1 MDQAYNVISGNIV
14 RLRKQLGL
22 TQEQLAG
29 WLGVTYQAVSKWEN
43 GQSCPD
49 IMLIPMLADL
59 FGITIDELF
68 GRSEYPID
76 LRNGLILEYLFNK
89 EIKDSSGGEHQG
101 FPTEVR
107 YGPDRFGRKESALT
121 LDGKRGFVEIT
132 QPPIF
137 PQEAFSISVWC
148 RYDDETVLRGW
159 HSAILSQDGH
169 NRNRVLQ
176 LSTKDAGIVLHG
188 FLREPD
194 LSFPARIVKDQW
206 YHVVVTYSD
215 SDYKM
220 YVNGMLTAERKG
232 SFTPYNNEPMY
243 IGRKSTDEPYFFL
256 RGSIDDLRIYNRAL
270 HAGEVKALCF
280 EGGYK
285 PVPLSP
291 ETEEEKHVP
300 VLEALE
306 DIRMTFPEAE
316 LHAAAEWYLTYF
328 GFNVLMEEPGFY
340 MLTLYNSPNLILEC
354 SPRPSDVTYDEAS
367 FIFKTN
373 REIEELRT
381 YLAAAGAAVEETRD
395 EGFAW
400 FLDVTDPFGRK
411 WMLLREKETI

>member
-1 MDQAYNVISGNIV
+1 MNQAYKVISGNIA
-14 RLRKQLGL
+14 RHRKQRGL

-29 WLGVTYQAVSKWEN
+29 RLGVTYQAVSKWEN

-49 IMLIPMLADL
+49 IMLIPLLADL

-68 GRSEYPID
+68 GRSEYAID
-76 LRNGLILEYLFNK
+76 LRSGLILEYLFNK
-89 EIKDSSGGEHQG
+89 EVKDSSGGGHHGLQS
-101 FPTEVR
+101 EVS

-121 LDGKRGFVEIT
+121 LDGKRSFVEIR
-132 QPPIF
+132 QPPTL

-148 RYDDETVLRGW
+148 RYDEQTVFRGW

-169 NRNRVLQ
+169 NRKRVFQ

-206 YHVVVTYSD
+206 YHMVVTYSD
-215 SDYKM
+215 SRYRM
-220 YVNGMLTAERKG
+220 YVNGILSSERPG
-232 SFTPYNNEPMY
+232 SFTPCNQEPLY
-243 IGRKSTDEPYFFL
+243 IGRKSTEEPYFFF

-291 ETEEEKHVP
+291 ETEEEKLVP

-306 DIRMTFPEAE
+306 DIRMTFPKAE
-316 LHAAAEWYLTYF
+316 LHAAAEWYRTYF
-328 GFNVLMEEPGFY
+328 GFKNLMEEPGFY

-381 YLAAAGAAVEETRD
+381 YLSAAGAAVEETRD

-411 WMLLREKETI
+411 WMLIREKETI

>member
-1 MDQAYNVISGNIV
+1 M
-14 RLRKQLGL
+14 
-22 TQEQLAG
+22 
-29 WLGVTYQAVSKWEN
+29 
-43 GQSCPD
+43 
-49 IMLIPMLADL
+49 
-59 FGITIDELF
+59 
-68 GRSEYPID
+68 
-76 LRNGLILEYLFNK
+76 LEYLFNK
-89 EIKDSSGGEHQG
+89 EIKDSSGSGCQG
-101 FPTEVR
+101 LPIEVR
-107 YGPDRFGRKESALT
+107 YGPDRFGRKESALI
-121 LDGKRGFVEIT
+121 LDGKSSFVEIEK
-132 QPPIF
+132 PPIL

-148 RYDDETVLRGW
+148 RYDEQTVLRGW

-169 NRNRVLQ
+169 NRNRALQ

-232 SFTPYNNEPMY
+232 SFTPYNNEPIY
-243 IGRKSTDEPYFFL
+243 IGRKSTEEPYFFF

-270 HAGEVKALCF
+270 NVGEVEALCF

-285 PVPLSP
+285 PAPLLSAAQ
-291 ETEEEKHVP
+291 EEDFVP
-300 VLEALE
+300 VLEALD
-306 DIRMTFPEAE
+306 DIRMTFPKAE
-316 LHAAAEWYLTYF
+316 LHAAADWYQKCL
-328 GFNVLMEEPGFY
+328 GFKILMEEPGFY

-354 SPRPSDVTYDEAS
+354 ATEQNDATCYEAS

-373 REIEELRT
+373 RDIEELRT
-381 YLAAAGAAVEETRD
+381 YLTAAGATVEKTRD
-395 EGFAW
+395 EGFVW
-400 FLDVTDPFGRK
+400 FLDVVDPFGRK

>member
-1 MDQAYNVISGNIV
+1 MDQAYNVISGNIA
-14 RLRKQLGL
+14 RHRKLLGM

-29 WLGVTYQAVSKWEN
+29 RLGVTYQAVSKWEN

-49 IMLIPMLADL
+49 IMLIPLLADL

-68 GRSEYPID
+68 GRSEYAID
-76 LRNGLILEYLFNK
+76 LRSGLILEYLFNK
-89 EIKDSSGGEHQG
+89 EIKDTSGGGHHG
-101 FPTEVR
+101 LPTGVS

-121 LDGKRGFVEIT
+121 LDGKRSFVEIS
-132 QPPIF
+132 QPPII
-137 PQEAFSISVWC
+137 PQEAFSVSVWC
-148 RYDDETVLRGW
+148 RYDDETVFRGW

-169 NRNRVLQ
+169 DRNRVLQ

-243 IGRKSTDEPYFFL
+243 IGRKSTEEPYFFF

-270 HAGEVKALCF
+270 HAGEVKALYY

-285 PVPLSP
+285 PIPLSSAM
-291 ETEEEKHVP
+291 EEETFVP

-354 SPRPSDVTYDEAS
+354 APRGNNATSSRLHLFSKPIGQSRSCAPILQPLV
-367 FIFKTN
+367 
-373 REIEELRT
+373 RRLRRPGMKA
-381 YLAAAGAAVEETRD
+381 LP
-395 EGFAW
+395 GF
-400 FLDVTDPFGRK
+400 
-411 WMLLREKETI
+411 WM